1 MPKVSDVIRHLTDN
15 YQSDEHI
22 ATAIWCEEDV
32 IGRARERGKFVTQE
46 QAQNILDTID
56 RKQDC
61 TQGISWVE
69 LDIYTDAELEEAA
82 AELQESAALDLASLG

>member
-1 MPKVSDVIRHLTDN
+1 MPTVSDVINKRLNGYNPD
-15 YQSDEHI
+15 DHI
-22 ATAIWCEEDV
+22 AVAIWCEEDV
-32 IGRARERGKFVTQE
+32 IGRARERGKEVTRE

-56 RKQDC
+56 HKQDC

-82 AELQESAALDLASLG
+82 AERQYSVAKDLASF